1 VLWLGLMV
9 RLWLV
14 SGTKADDREGD
25 FPGADVHGGQMSYI
39 PPENSRVDDRPVR
52 V

>member
-1 VLWLGLMV
+1 MV

-25 FPGADVHGGQMSYI
+25 FPGADVHGGKCHIFHQKTVESMTGRFEYR
-39 PPENSRVDDRPVR
+39 RVV
-52 V
+52 